1 MHSRLASKRK
11 NKNFSVGGQ
20 RLYILAASI
29 VVLGAVVFLRLYVLQ
44 ITNHSKYIAIAEGQH
59 RAFSEITAKR
69 GEVYLKNK
77 KGNYPLAVNRDYLMV
92 FLEPKLVED
101 RDSVIKD
108 VSHILG
114 LARSE
119 VKEKLSD
126 PEDMFEILKRKVS
139 EEEAEK
145 IRKLDLQGVKITSE
159 TFRYYPGEELA
170 SHVVGFVGSD
180 GEKLRGM
187 YGIESFWEEDLK
199 GENGKLSQER
209 DSLGRWI
216 SIAERDLVPAQNGVD
231 MVLTINEDV
240 QYETEKILKEFAKK
254 HEADEGS
261 IVVQEVKTGK
271 ILAMANFPDFSPNKF
286 GEVEDMSHFI
296 NSSVSNAYE
305 TGSVFKT
312 ITLAAGIDSGVIE
325 PSSTYMD
332 TGIVYE
338 AGYEIEN
345 SDFKAYG
352 EQNMTQV
359 LEKSLNTGVIFIEK
373 LIGNKRFA
381 EYIRRFGFG
390 EQTGVPLPGESSG
403 DIRNLSYL
411 NRDIQFFT
419 AAYGQGLT
427 ATPIQLANAYSA
439 IANGGK
445 LMKPKIVDKII
456 YPDGK
461 EKFFEEEVL
470 REVIKPETSQKMIKM
485 LKSVVKNGHGKRASV
500 PGYSVGGK
508 TGTAQVAKS
517 GEKGYEDD
525 ITIGSF
531 AGIAPIEDPKFTV
544 VVKITNPKDVI
555 WAESSAAPAFSE
567 VMKFLLTYYN
577 VEPEK

>member
-1 MHSRLASKRK
+1 
-11 NKNFSVGGQ
+11 
-20 RLYILAASI
+20 
-29 VVLGAVVFLRLYVLQ
+29 
-44 ITNHSKYIAIAEGQH
+44 
-59 RAFSEITAKR
+59 
-69 GEVYLKNK
+69 
-77 KGNYPLAVNRDYLMV
+77 
-92 FLEPKLVED
+92 
-101 RDSVIKD
+101 
-108 VSHILG
+108 
-114 LARSE
+114 